1 VLFCGCSLL
10 AGVDASAAQKQPV
23 TKTCLQCGAILPSGI
38 SVCRFC
44 DSNFQPKIAAPEGAS
59 VLPVYEPGPAAH
71 DYSDYLDHDPVWP
84 SAETVGEE
92 QTLQS
97 VPAWRGELADRV
109 EAYRVR
115 RKRIPPNDAQSRL
128 PFAEPT
134 RISLSKPAAR
144 NIEPGSHSTS
154 LATLEASPYDDGHN
168 GTVQQASPETFSFTI
183 AIGRIATEPPLDP
196 RMMIDVSLPADSDQQ
211 STDLPADAVQQTGG
225 LYPVASMWDRRLA
238 GIVDGIF
245 LLFAYGGFL
254 ALFGSLGGQFSL
266 TKLSAAVC
274 VSALAIVYLQY
285 FALFTIFGGTTPG
298 MMCRGLQV
306 VNFSGDEPSARQL
319 VLRSIG
325 YVMSAGTGFLG
336 FIWALWDEDALTWHD
351 RISRTYLSS
360 AQMYADVESHG
371 AAHPHT

>member
-1 VLFCGCSLL
+1 M
-10 AGVDASAAQKQPV
+10 DASAAQKQPV
-23 TKTCLQCGAILPSGI
+23 TNTCLQCGAILPSGI
-38 SVCRFC
+38 FACRFC

-59 VLPVYEPGPAAH
+59 VLPVYETGPAAH
-71 DYSDYLDHDPVWP
+71 DYSRYLDHDPVSP
-84 SAETVGEE
+84 SVEAVGVE
-92 QTLQS
+92 QTFQS

-115 RKRIPPNDAQSRL
+115 RKRIPPNGAQSRL

-134 RISLSKPAAR
+134 RVSLSKRVVR
-144 NIEPGSHSTS
+144 NIETGSHSAS
-154 LATLEASPYDDGHN
+154 LATLEALPDDDGHN
-168 GTVQQASPETFSFTI
+168 GTVQQTSPEIFSFTI

-196 RMMIDVSLPADSDQQ
+196 RMMIDVSLPADSEQQ
-211 STDLPADAVQQTGG
+211 FTYSPADAEQQTGG

-238 GIVDGIF
+238 GIVDVIF

-266 TKLSAAVC
+266 SKLSAAVC

-306 VNFSGDEPSARQL
+306 VSFSGDEPSARQL

-325 YVMSAGTGFLG
+325 YVLSAGTGFLG
-336 FIWALWDEDALTWHD
+336 FIWAVWDEDALTWHD